1 LNLIDIMALRA
12 NLETFRTATL
22 SAPPA
27 AIHLKAGTTIR
38 VGSWCTTGSSSRTSD
53 LSRTGTIKTAMTKRK
68 PFLTIE
74 FDGKEEELCSSQL
87 FAMGYECLDSNAQ
100 TRGGDWASTALHLT
114 CQDKDEFKQLPLTP
128 YEMYCDLVDG
138 GFSFESVT
146 EKDIFQPRERSP
158 VYCLLQPR
166 KADSA
171 WSNISQYL
179 IQEDDT
185 QGKVSPNLVP
195 EWKKFVLHH
204 LVPIHRHFYKQ
215 PAPESSWFGATQAAA
230 KSLGAHYVEL
240 AQV

>member
-1 LNLIDIMALRA
+1 VIWLMADSHLNQSRRKI
-12 NLETFRTATL
+12 F
-22 SAPPA
+22 
-27 AIHLKAGTTIR
+27 
-38 VGSWCTTGSSSRTSD
+38 SS
-53 LSRTGTIKTAMTKRK
+53 
-68 PFLTIE
+68 
-74 FDGKEEELCSSQL
+74 
-87 FAMGYECLDSNAQ
+87 
-100 TRGGDWASTALHLT
+100 
-114 CQDKDEFKQLPLTP
+114 
-128 YEMYCDLVDG
+128 
-138 GFSFESVT
+138 
-146 EKDIFQPRERSP
+146 RERSP

-195 EWKKFVLHH
+195 DWKKFVLHH